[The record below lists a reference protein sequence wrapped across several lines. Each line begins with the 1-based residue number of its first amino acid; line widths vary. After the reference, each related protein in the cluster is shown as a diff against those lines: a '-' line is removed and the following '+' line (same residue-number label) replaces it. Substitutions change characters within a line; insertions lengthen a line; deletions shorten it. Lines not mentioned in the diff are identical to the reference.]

1 MLRFVIL
8 LLFIA
13 SLILPIVSSYYF
25 NRLMKLIK
33 VRRGNI
39 LVTGAIMMLI
49 GYIFFMLPWIFID
62 ESVTEI
68 RLLSYIIVLSGLLT
82 LLYGILK
89 IYLDWREVIK

>member
-1 MLRFVIL
+1 M

-39 LVTGAIMMLI
+39 LITGAIMMLI

-89 IYLDWREVIK
+89 IYLDLREVIK

>member
-1 MLRFVIL
+1 
-8 LLFIA
+8 
-13 SLILPIVSSYYF
+13 
-25 NRLMKLIK
+25 MKLIK

-39 LVTGAIMMLI
+39 LITGAIMMLI

>member
-49 GYIFFMLPWIFID
+49 AYIFFMLPWIFID

>member
-39 LVTGAIMMLI
+39 LITGAIMMLI

>member
-1 MLRFVIL
+1 M

-39 LVTGAIMMLI
+39 LITGAIMMLI

>member
-1 MLRFVIL
+1 M

-49 GYIFFMLPWIFID
+49 AYIFFMLPWIFID

>member
-1 MLRFVIL
+1 L

-39 LVTGAIMMLI
+39 LITGAIMMLI